1 MSKYKYHNENPNGY
15 HIPDCV
21 IRAIT
26 TAMPNLSYYD
36 VICMLKSNGELFQCD
51 ELNVRCYEK
60 LLDIDFNLEHY
71 VGNGNT
77 ASEIAEDFE
86 DKIIILRMTGHL
98 SVSVLG
104 CIYDIWNCSDE
115 IITDFWIVD

>member
-1 MSKYKYHNENPNGY
+1 MFKYHNENPNGY

-26 TAMPNLSYYD
+26 TATGLSYYD
-36 VICMLKSNGELFQCD
+36 VICKLKINGDLFHCD

-71 VGNGNT
+71 VGNNKT
-77 ASEIAEDFE
+77 ASEVAEDFN
-86 DKIIILRMTGHL
+86 DYIIILRMDGHL
-98 SVSVLG
+98 SVSVYG
-104 CIYDIWNCSDE
+104 VIHDIWDCSDE
-115 IITDFWIVD
+115 IITDFWVVD